1 MYTYDEISYG
11 GITLAGNS
19 IVLFNPT
26 NIVEDEE
33 EVIGGILCGG
43 TVPYNLIAEPQK
55 EELFVFGCKIN
66 GIFGNNLRIANL
78 TNPAGVKLFGNCFVD
93 LFTTFSTS
101 PGIRLSGFSDFGQ
114 TSPLFLPTGG
124 VSLKINPQ
132 FNFLFN
138 IQKEGGCLNATGESV
153 ISNFIIFDG
162 GVKLLSSYNYFYN
175 VEVTYNLLSQG
186 FAKLSGSFLN
196 STETE
201 FFVESKGAVSG
212 GLSLIRSRYLNLTQG
227 SIVISGEFLVFD
239 NFVSLGGVVCF
250 VSSNFNSIMREVR
263 GFVVGGLLLSGKNLL
278 NVNNNFFVT
287 SSGSLSTEGSGFYF
301 INDTLFVSGGGL
313 SLRSDG
319 TLINFKFNKE
329 VEFKWNTDLKLEKKV
344 DFYWNLGQQ
353 IMYWYRVVG
362 KGIVDPCIPQD
373 VCCGK
378 IIVNLHARSL
388 SELCQKLSKRKYKFP
403 IETVERFNRPAETVV
418 VEEQESNGV
427 NLDCNNLVD
436 VELCSIPECADFCVD
451 QDISLKTGFY
461 FKAWVVFQSTASGS
475 LQTSG
480 ESSYVFIKKLPDI
493 KFKSDGELFFD
504 GNFIIGTN
512 SFRGRGGCAVGGK
525 SRLRHNRW
533 SYNGGVWPNKTPKIY
548 AKKSISLKHT
558 SAQSPWLLPERAILE
573 DNLFSSSDIS
583 FKKTSELL
591 VLTNFSFDIP
601 ENSKV
606 LKLVVNVDRVATKSG
621 VRDKELF
628 LIINDKVISNNLAV
642 TNIDWPLL
650 QTTKSYGSEWRGE
663 DFDRYVDDPSLIN
676 LNINNQPGE
685 VLANLSL
692 EEIKNSSFGVAIR
705 VQSVL
710 NINQT
715 IARINSINIEVEYE
729 DPNGSTIRVSSNSG
743 ALAKSPAYT
752 SKSVGKIYSYGSAN
766 ARYTKR
772 TVFKVSSFGA
782 KIGGDSLKTIFEN
795 IGGGCLLSSSSKIT
809 PYLENPIINLK
820 LGGESF
826 VLPWWHSM
834 SGGLKTRGSASR
846 FERFKYQVVGGINIA
861 GESFVPRK
869 ISKYFAAGGVN
880 LLGSARSKKQNWK
893 WISDGNAVFVI
904 GQAINK
910 SGNVGVPDQIFD
922 FSMNLLKMDVYFA
935 GIDKQ
940 DAEGNIDFFN
950 KCGCFDLSSTMTL
963 THNFAIDNIFAKFL
977 TRNNFTISKNLE
989 LRYNKTNDSWQNNL
1003 HYKGISGLG
1012 NYPESWNV
1020 VSEISCLNNIG
1031 GTLLGSK
1038 VWKVALQFSRNN
1050 LLTGDSYET
1059 RIVVAVLPDDY
1070 CLTAANRLEFE
1081 INYDTQSNF
1090 AVSNPAATIYQN
1102 TIYDNIGIFKNR
1114 AWIESPDLI
1123 LKVTQSLAETSRKR
1137 VRMPTSTL
1145 SE

>member
-1 MYTYDEISYG
+1 MNTYDEISFG
-11 GITLAGNS
+11 GINLGGSADVFYVESSYDG
-19 IVLFNPT
+19 
-26 NIVEDEE
+26 NIVYSITASGGVSNSGFVPESLIYNIDSQGTTL
-33 EVIGGILCGG
+33 IGGSGSESLIYNIDSQGTILIGG
-43 TVPYNLIAEPQK
+43 FSPASLINVIVTVGEIK
-55 EELFVFGCKIN
+55 
-66 GIFGNNLRIANL
+66 
-78 TNPAGVKLFGNCFVD
+78 
-93 LFTTFSTS
+93 
-101 PGIRLSGFSDFGQ
+101 LSGDAIA
-114 TSPLFLPTGG
+114 TDAIIATGG
-124 VSLKINPQ
+124 VTTFISSLSS
-132 FNFLFN
+132 FLYN
-138 IQKEGGCLNATGESV
+138 HVSI
-153 ISNFIIFDG
+153 G
-162 GVKLLSSYNYFYN
+162 GVKLYANFDN
-175 VEVTYNLLSQG
+175 TK
-186 FAKLSGSFLN
+186 F
-196 STETE
+196 TE
-201 FFVESKGAVSG
+201 FFVESGGLLFQGTALIRVRYQNNFEGLCFVSG
-212 GLSLIRSRYLNLTQG
+212 DFFVSES
-227 SIVISGEFLVFD
+227 
-239 NFVSLGGVVCF
+239 FVSLGGAVCSS
-250 VSSNFNSIMREVR
+250 SSNFNLVMKEVR
-263 GFVVGGLLLSGKNLL
+263 GSIVGGLKPSGKNLL

-287 SSGSLSTEGSGFYF
+287 PSGSISVEGSGFYF

-313 SLRSDG
+313 SLKSDG
-319 TLINFKFNKE
+319 TLINFKFNKDI
-329 VEFKWNTDLKLEKKV
+329 EFKWNTDLKLEKKV

-353 IMYWYRVVG
+353 IMYWYRVIG

-388 SELCQKLSKRKYKFP
+388 AELCQKLSKRKYKFP

-451 QDISLKTGFY
+451 QDINLKTGFY
-461 FKAWVVFQSTASGS
+461 FKAWIVFQSTASGN

-480 ESSYVFIKKLPDI
+480 ESSYVFVKKLPNI
-493 KFKSDGELFFD
+493 KFKSEGELFFD

-512 SFRGRGGCAVGGK
+512 FFRGRGGCVVGGK

-533 SYNGGVWPNKTPKIY
+533 SYNGGVWPNKTPKSY
-548 AKKSISLKHT
+548 AKKSTSIKHIPT
-558 SAQSPWLLPERAILE
+558 QSSWLLPERAILE

-606 LKLVVNVDRVATKSG
+606 LKLIVNVDRVATKSG
-621 VRDKELF
+621 IRDKDLF
-628 LIINDKVISNNLAV
+628 LVINNKVITSNLAV

-650 QTTKSYGSEWRGE
+650 QTTKSYGSDAWRRE
-663 DFDRYVDDPSLIN
+663 DFDRYVDESSLIN

-685 VLANLSL
+685 VSSVPSL

-795 IGGGCLLSSSSKIT
+795 TGGGCLLSSSSKIT

-834 SGGLKTRGSASR
+834 SGGLKIRGSASR
-846 FERFKYQVVGGINIA
+846 FERFKYQVFGGINIA

-893 WISDGNAVFVI
+893 WISDGNAVFVL
-904 GQAINK
+904 GQATNK
-910 SGNVGVPDQIFD
+910 SGNVSVPDQIFD

-940 DAEGNIDFFN
+940 DAEGDVDFFN

-963 THNFAIDNIFAKFL
+963 THNFAIDNVFAKFL

-1012 NYPESWNV
+1012 NYPESWDV
-1020 VSEISCLNNIG
+1020 VSEISCSNNIG
-1031 GTLLGSK
+1031 GTVLGSK
-1038 VWKVALQFSRNN
+1038 LWKVALQFSRNN

-1059 RIVVAVLPDDY
+1059 RIVIAVLPDDY

-1081 INYDTQSNF
+1081 INYDTQSDL
-1090 AVSNPAATIYQN
+1090 AVSNPPATIYQN

-1145 SE
+1145 TE

>member
-1 MYTYDEISYG
+1 MNIYDEISFGGMNLGGQASVFLIRSSYGVDFFESRTSLGGVNNGGSGSESLIYDIVSQGVTRIGGSGSDSLINVIVAVVEINLSGDAIATDAIIAAG
-11 GITLAGNS
+11 GITIS
-19 IVLFNPT
+19 PSSSSFFV
-26 NIVEDEE
+26 
-33 EVIGGILCGG
+33 
-43 TVPYNLIAEPQK
+43 YN
-55 EELFVFGCKIN
+55 C
-66 GIFGNNLRIANL
+66 
-78 TNPAGVKLFGNCFVD
+78 
-93 LFTTFSTS
+93 
-101 PGIRLSGFSDFGQ
+101 
-114 TSPLFLPTGG
+114 
-124 VSLKINPQ
+124 
-132 FNFLFN
+132 
-138 IQKEGGCLNATGESV
+138 
-153 ISNFIIFDG
+153 ISFG
-162 GVKLLSSYNYFYN
+162 GVKFYVDFN
-175 VEVTYNLLSQG
+175 NTHS
-186 FAKLSGSFLN
+186 
-196 STETE
+196 TE
-201 FFVESKGAVSG
+201 FFVESGGLLFQGTALIRARYRNNFEGFCLVSG
-212 GLSLIRSRYLNLTQG
+212 DFFVSEG
-227 SIVISGEFLVFD
+227 
-239 NFVSLGGVVCF
+239 FVSLGGAVCSS
-250 VSSNFNSIMREVR
+250 SSNFNLAMKEVR
-263 GFVVGGLLLSGKNLL
+263 GFVVGGLKLSGKNSL

-287 SSGSLSTEGSGFYF
+287 ASGSLSTEGSGFYF
-301 INDTLFVSGGGL
+301 INDTLFVSDGGL
-313 SLRSDG
+313 SLKSDG
-319 TLINFKFNKE
+319 TLINFKFNKDI
-329 VEFKWNTDLKLEKKV
+329 EFKWNTDLKLEKKV

-353 IMYWYRVVG
+353 TMYWYRVVG
-362 KGIVDPCIPQD
+362 KGIIDPCIPQD

-403 IETVERFNRPAETVV
+403 IDTVERFSRPAETVV

-427 NLDCNNLVD
+427 NLDCNNLVN

-451 QDISLKTGFY
+451 QDINLKTGFY
-461 FKAWVVFQSTASGS
+461 FKAWLVFQSTASGS

-480 ESSYVFIKKLPDI
+480 ESSYVFVKKLPNI
-493 KFKSDGELFFD
+493 KFKSEGELFFD

-512 SFRGRGGCAVGGK
+512 SFRGRGGCVVGGK

-533 SYNGGVWPNKTPKIY
+533 SYSGGVWPNKTPKIY
-548 AKKSISLKHT
+548 AKKSISLKHVST
-558 SAQSPWLLPERAILE
+558 HSPWLLPERAISE

-606 LKLVVNVDRVATKSG
+606 LKLIVNVDRVATKSG
-621 VRDKELF
+621 VRDKDLF
-628 LIINDKVISNNLAV
+628 LVINNKVITSNLAV

-650 QTTKSYGSEWRGE
+650 QTTKSYGLDVWRKE
-663 DFDRYVDDPSLIN
+663 DFDRYVDDSYLIN

-685 VLANLSL
+685 ISTVPSL

-715 IARINSINIEVEYE
+715 IARVNSINIEIEYE

-752 SKSVGKIYSYGSAN
+752 SKSTGKIYSYGSAN

-772 TVFKVSSFGA
+772 TLFKVFSFGA
-782 KIGGDSLKTIFEN
+782 KIGGDSLKTVVEDTS
-795 IGGGCLLSSSSKIT
+795 GGCLLSSSSKVT
-809 PYLENPIINLK
+809 PYLENPIINLNF
-820 LGGESF
+820 GGEAF

-846 FERFKYQVVGGINIA
+846 FERFKYQVVGGINVT

-869 ISKYFAAGGVN
+869 FSEYFAAGGVS

-904 GQAINK
+904 GQAVNK
-910 SGNVGVPDQIFD
+910 SGNVSVPDQIFD

-940 DAEGNIDFFN
+940 DAEGNVDFFN

-963 THNFAIDNIFAKFL
+963 THNFAIDNVFAKFL
-977 TRNNFTISKNLE
+977 TRNNFAISKNLE
-989 LRYNKTNDSWQNNL
+989 LRYNKVNDSWQNNL

-1012 NYPESWNV
+1012 NYHESWNV
-1020 VSEISCLNNIG
+1020 VSEISCSNNIG
-1031 GTLLGSK
+1031 GTILGSRL
-1038 VWKVALQFSRNN
+1038 WKVALQFSRNN

-1059 RIVVAVLPDDY
+1059 RIVIAVLPDNY
-1070 CLTAANRLEFE
+1070 CLTSSNRLEFE
-1081 INYDTQSNF
+1081 INYDTQSDL
-1090 AVSNPAATIYQN
+1090 AVSNPSATIYQN

-1145 SE
+1145 TE

>member
-1 MYTYDEISYG
+1 MNTYDEIFYG
-11 GITLAGNS
+11 GIIISGNS
-19 IVLFNPT
+19 IVPIPFF
-26 NIVEDEE
+26 ISDEE
-33 EVIGGILCGG
+33 NIPGIRCGG
-43 TVPYNLIAEPQK
+43 VVSYNLIVDPKK
-55 EELFVFGCKIN
+55 EDPFIFGCSVGGFFNNNLNIGDSITAVGVKIN
-66 GIFGNNLRIANL
+66 GS
-78 TNPAGVKLFGNCFVD
+78 CFVGLIMIFPASSGAKTSGD
-93 LFTTFSTS
+93 SSFGQIKPLITFS
-101 PGIRLSGFSDFGQ
+101 
-114 TSPLFLPTGG
+114 GG
-124 VSLKINPQ
+124 TSLKISSQ
-132 FNFLFN
+132 SNFLFN
-138 IQKEGGCLNATGESV
+138 VEKEEVNLKLNGESIDSV
-153 ISNFIIFDG
+153 FIIFDG
-162 GVKLLSSYNYFYN
+162 GIKLLSSYNI
-175 VEVTYNLLSQG
+175 EVTYNVFSEG
-186 FAKLSGSFLN
+186 FARLSGKFID
-196 STETE
+196 STKSE
-201 FFVESKGAVSG
+201 FFVESKGLLSG
-212 GLSLIRSRYLNLTQG
+212 GFSLIGSRYLSVTQG
-227 SIVISGEFLVFD
+227 SLFVSGEFILFD
-239 NFVSLGGVVCF
+239 NFVSLGGANP
-250 VSSNFNSIMREVR
+250 SGISDFNLVMIEAKELDI
-263 GFVVGGLLLSGKNLL
+263 GGLKTSGKNLL
-278 NVNNNFFVT
+278 NVNNNFFVRST
-287 SSGSLSTEGSGFYF
+287 GSLSIEGVGFYF
-301 INDTLFVSGGGL
+301 INDTLFVSDGGL
-313 SLRSDG
+313 SLKSDG
-319 TLINFKFNKE
+319 TLINFKFNKDI
-329 VEFKWNTDLKLEKKV
+329 EFKWNTDLKLEKKV

-461 FKAWVVFQSTASGS
+461 FKAWVVFQSTASGI

-480 ESSYVFIKKLPDI
+480 ESSYVFVKKLPNI
-493 KFKSDGELFFD
+493 KFNSEGELFFD

-512 SFRGRGGCAVGGK
+512 SFTGRGGCLIGGNSNLK
-525 SRLRHNRW
+525 HNRW
-533 SYNGGVWPNKTPKIY
+533 FYNGGVWPNRTSKVY
-548 AKKSISLKHT
+548 AKKSVSLKHT
-558 SAQSPWLLPERAILE
+558 KVQSSWLLPERAISE
-573 DNLFSSSDIS
+573 DNLFSSTDIS
-583 FKKTSELL
+583 FKKTSDLL

-601 ENSKV
+601 ENSRI
-606 LKLVVNVDRVATKSG
+606 LKIIVNVDRVATKSG
-621 VRDKELF
+621 IRDKDLF
-628 LIINDKVISNNLAV
+628 LVINNKVITSNLAV

-650 QTTKSYGSEWRGE
+650 QTTKSYGLDAWRRE
-663 DFDRYVDDPSLIN
+663 DFDRHVDESSLIN

-685 VLANLSL
+685 IPAVPSL

-715 IARINSINIEVEYE
+715 IARINSINVEVEYE
-729 DPNGSTIRVSSNSG
+729 DPNGSTIRVSSDSG
-743 ALAKSPAYT
+743 ALAKSPSYT
-752 SKSVGKIYSYGSAN
+752 SKSLGKIYSYGSAN

-772 TVFKVSSFGA
+772 TIFKVSSFGA
-782 KIGGDSLKTIFEN
+782 KIGGDSLKTIVAN
-795 IGGGCLLSSSSKIT
+795 TSGGCLLSSSSKIT
-809 PYLENPIINLK
+809 PYLENSIINLK
-820 LGGESF
+820 FGGEAF

-846 FERFKYQVVGGINIA
+846 FERFRYQVVGGINIA

-869 ISKYFAAGGVN
+869 ISKYFAAGGIN

-904 GQAINK
+904 GQATNK
-910 SGNVGVPDQIFD
+910 SGNISVPDQIFD

-940 DAEGNIDFFN
+940 DAEGDVDFFN

-963 THNFAIDNIFAKFL
+963 THNFAIDNVFAKFL

-1020 VSEISCLNNIG
+1020 VSEISCSNNIG
-1031 GTLLGSK
+1031 GTILGSRL
-1038 VWKVALQFSRNN
+1038 WKVALQFSRNN

-1059 RIVVAVLPDDY
+1059 RVVIAVLPDNY
-1070 CLTAANRLEFE
+1070 CLTSANRLEFE
-1081 INYDTQSNF
+1081 INYDTQSDF
-1090 AVSNPAATIYQN
+1090 AVSNPSATIYQN

-1114 AWIESPDLI
+1114 AWVESPDLI
-1123 LKVTQSLAETSRKR
+1123 LKVTQSLAETIRKR

-1145 SE
+1145 VE

>member
-1 MYTYDEISYG
+1 MNTYDEISFG
-11 GITLAGNS
+11 GINLGGSADVFYVKGS
-19 IVLFNPT
+19 YDG
-26 NIVEDEE
+26 NIVYSITASGGVSNSGFAPESLIYNIGSQGTTL
-33 EVIGGILCGG
+33 IGGSGSESLIYNIGSQGTILIGG
-43 TVPYNLIAEPQK
+43 FSPASLINVIVTVGEIK
-55 EELFVFGCKIN
+55 
-66 GIFGNNLRIANL
+66 
-78 TNPAGVKLFGNCFVD
+78 
-93 LFTTFSTS
+93 
-101 PGIRLSGFSDFGQ
+101 LSGDVIA
-114 TSPLFLPTGG
+114 TDAIIATGG
-124 VSLKINPQ
+124 VTTFISSLSS
-132 FNFLFN
+132 FLYN
-138 IQKEGGCLNATGESV
+138 HVSI
-153 ISNFIIFDG
+153 G
-162 GVKLLSSYNYFYN
+162 GVKLYANFDN
-175 VEVTYNLLSQG
+175 TK
-186 FAKLSGSFLN
+186 F
-196 STETE
+196 TE
-201 FFVESKGAVSG
+201 FFVESGGLLFQGTALIRVRYRNNFEGLCFVSG
-212 GLSLIRSRYLNLTQG
+212 DFFVSES
-227 SIVISGEFLVFD
+227 
-239 NFVSLGGVVCF
+239 FVSLGGAVCSS
-250 VSSNFNSIMREVR
+250 SSNFNLVMKEVR
-263 GFVVGGLLLSGKNLL
+263 GSIVGGLKPSGKNLL

-287 SSGSLSTEGSGFYF
+287 PSGSISVEGSGFYF

-313 SLRSDG
+313 SLKSDG
-319 TLINFKFNKE
+319 TLINFKFNKDI
-329 VEFKWNTDLKLEKKV
+329 EFKWNTDLKLEKKV

-353 IMYWYRVVG
+353 IMYWYRVIG

-403 IETVERFNRPAETVV
+403 IDTVERFNRPAETVV

-451 QDISLKTGFY
+451 QDINLKTGFY
-461 FKAWVVFQSTASGS
+461 FKAWIVFQSTASGN

-480 ESSYVFIKKLPDI
+480 ESSYVFVKKLPNI
-493 KFKSDGELFFD
+493 KFKSEGELFFD

-512 SFRGRGGCAVGGK
+512 FFRGRGGCVVGGK

-533 SYNGGVWPNKTPKIY
+533 SYNGGVWPNKTPKSY
-548 AKKSISLKHT
+548 AKKSTSIKHIPT
-558 SAQSPWLLPERAILE
+558 QSPWLLPERAISE

-601 ENSKV
+601 EGSKV
-606 LKLVVNVDRVATKSG
+606 LKLIVNVDRVATKSG
-621 VRDKELF
+621 IRDKDLF
-628 LIINDKVISNNLAV
+628 LVINNKVITSNLAV
-642 TNIDWPLL
+642 TSIDWPLL
-650 QTTKSYGSEWRGE
+650 QTTKSYGSDAWRRE
-663 DFDRYVDDPSLIN
+663 DFDRYVDESSLIN

-685 VLANLSL
+685 VPSVPSL

-743 ALAKSPAYT
+743 ASAKSPAYT
-752 SKSVGKIYSYGSAN
+752 SKSLGKIYSYGSAN

-795 IGGGCLLSSSSKIT
+795 TGGGCLLSSSSKIT

-834 SGGLKTRGSASR
+834 SGGLKIRGSASR
-846 FERFKYQVVGGINIA
+846 FERFKYQVFGGINIA

-904 GQAINK
+904 GQAVNK
-910 SGNVGVPDQIFD
+910 SGNVSVPNQIFD

-935 GIDKQ
+935 SIDKQ
-940 DAEGNIDFFN
+940 DAEGDVDFFN

-963 THNFAIDNIFAKFL
+963 THNFAIDNVFAKFL

-1012 NYPESWNV
+1012 NYLESWNV
-1020 VSEISCLNNIG
+1020 VSEVSCLNNIG
-1031 GTLLGSK
+1031 GTVLGSK